1 MSRLIEEFDFSLCIN
16 EMLSVML
23 VRDTYKID
31 NVRLVTSAIIEVFT
45 YKYVVAPT

>member
-16 EMLSVML
+16 EMLSVL
-23 VRDTYKID
+23 VHDTYKID

-45 YKYVVAPT
+45 YKYVIAPS